1 MSYFNIVAETNEN
14 TVVTEYKP
22 ERQTDKSYQSEADLE
37 AAFIKHLE
45 EQGYTYLPIHQE
57 ADLTRN
63 LRASLE
69 RLNGVTF
76 SDAEWKRFFNASI
89 ANAND
94 GIVEKTRKIQEDYLQ
109 ELTRDDGTHKNIR
122 LIDKKTSTITAF
134 RSSTSTKTA
143 RRRAPNTTTATTSQF
158 SSTACLSSTSSSS
171 AGACRSARPSTRLSA
186 TSATPSGPAP
196 DFLSTSRFS

>member
-1 MSYFNIVAETNEN
+1 MPYFNIVAETNEN

-143 RRRAPNTTTATTSQF
+143 RRRAPNTTIATTSQF
-158 SSTACLSSTSSSS
+158 SSTACPSFTSNSS
-171 AGACRSARPSTRLSA
+171 AGACRSARPSTRSSA
-186 TSATPSGPAP
+186 TSAIPSGPAL
-196 DFLSTSRFS
+196 DFSSTSRFS